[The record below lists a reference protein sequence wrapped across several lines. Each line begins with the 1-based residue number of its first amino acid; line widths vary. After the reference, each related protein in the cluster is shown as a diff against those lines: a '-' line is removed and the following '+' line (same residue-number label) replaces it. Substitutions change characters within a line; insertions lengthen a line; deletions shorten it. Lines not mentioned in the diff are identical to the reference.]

1 MASKVPARNPPRI
14 YRPQK
19 VVATLQRD
27 TRPAFAGRGSVVG
40 SPEDIIDGLTDYMG
54 RRATEIFLVLFLSVR
69 NEIVGYTEYAMG
81 AVAGVEVHASG
92 VFRDALVS
100 GAAGIVTIHN
110 HPTGVTIPS
119 DEDRALWERLK
130 AAGQLIGIPVV
141 DNLVL
146 GESSYFSEMEKF
158 AKPLRRRD

>member
-1 MASKVPARNPPRI
+1 MASKVPARNPPRV

-54 RRATEIFLVLFLSVR
+54 HRATEIFLVLFLSVR

-119 DEDRALWERLK
+119 DDDRALWERLK

-146 GESSYFSEMEKF
+146 GESAYYSEMEKF
-158 AKPLRRRD
+158 PKPLRRRD